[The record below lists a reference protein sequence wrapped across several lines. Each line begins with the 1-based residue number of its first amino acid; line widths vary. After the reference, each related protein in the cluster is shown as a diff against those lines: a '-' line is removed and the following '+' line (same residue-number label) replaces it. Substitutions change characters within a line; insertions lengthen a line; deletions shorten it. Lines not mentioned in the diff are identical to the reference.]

1 VIQPSNHAPAVGQ
14 RGLLEEFFQTCS
26 SIFIQRVDA
35 AAKVSIFST
44 PVSVTNGV
52 TVSARSTGAGTLT
65 FAINSDEL
73 GLSELIVPGFDLLF
87 TGIGVPGAGGAADAV
102 VWKAAARA
110 PTAGRVLNF
119 RLANG
124 NSLAFEIERV
134 AGSITTALSEITPPA
149 FVDDAR
155 GHPGKGA
162 ILLEGPA
169 DSDSLEIV
177 TSYGPVAVSLNRI
190 QLVAVAQLPQVQP
203 VQPVPVKAVTAVAT
217 QRLAPVEPVP
227 MFTIKLKPCAQ
238 GTSGNFRIE
247 GMAVPFNMKL
257 VGGDEAW
264 NCRVQLEGTPRLV
277 SLTLIVTSDDS
288 VKP

>member
-1 VIQPSNHAPAVGQ
+1 MIQPSNHAPAVGQ
-14 RGLLEEFFQTCS
+14 RGLLEEFFHTCGS
-26 SIFIQRVDA
+26 MFIQRVDA
-35 AAKVSIFST
+35 VAKVSIFST

-65 FAINSDEL
+65 FAINSDDL

-87 TGIGVPGAGGAADAV
+87 TGVAVPGAGGAADAV

-119 RLANG
+119 RLANA
-124 NSLAFEIERV
+124 NSLAFEIERI
-134 AGSITTALSEITPPA
+134 AGTITTTLSEITPPA

-169 DSDSLEIV
+169 ESDSLEIV
-177 TSYGPVAVSLNRI
+177 TSYGAVAVSLNRI

-203 VQPVPVKAVTAVAT
+203 VAAKPYPVVAAQRLVPVE
-217 QRLAPVEPVP
+217 QVP
-227 MFTIKLKPCAQ
+227 IFTIKLKPCAQ
-238 GTSGNFRIE
+238 GTGGNFRIE
-247 GMAVPFNMKL
+247 GMSVPFNMKL

-264 NCRVQLEGTPRLV
+264 NCRVQLEGTPGLV
-277 SLTLIVTSDDS
+277 SLTLIVASDEAA
-288 VKP
+288 KP